1 MPVTGVRTSTGSPSA
16 YRETLH
22 SLGRGRVAPAAVKK
36 TQALVFVFY
45 SEWERQPGDYR
56 TVFWLPQHDRLS

>member
-1 MPVTGVRTSTGSPSA
+1 MPVTGVRTFAGPPSA

-22 SLGRGRVAPAAVKK
+22 SLGRGRVAPTAVKK
-36 TQALVFVFY
+36 TQAPVLVFS

-56 TVFWLPQHDRLS
+56 TVF